1 MSLLQRRL
9 TKLEQYRQS
18 NDVGW
23 ELDRAFERAG
33 TTRAAVMAEFGSLW
47 AYRDWLVTQDRA
59 SEDSVTTARR
69 EIR

>member
-33 TTRAAVMAEFGSLW
+33 TTRAAVMTEFGSLR
-47 AYRDWLVTQDRA
+47 AYRDWLVAQDRA

>member
-9 TKLEQYRQS
+9 TKLEQYRRS

-47 AYRDWLVTQDRA
+47 AYRDWLVAQDRA
-59 SEDSVTTARR
+59 SDGRARELR
-69 EIR
+69 AS

>member
-1 MSLLQRRL
+1 MSPLKRRV

-33 TTRAAVMAEFGSLW
+33 TTRAAVMTEFGNLR
-47 AYRDWLVTQDRA
+47 AYRDWLVAQDRA
-59 SEDSVTTARR
+59 SDGSVATVRR
-69 EIR
+69 EMQ